1 MEVMLFMWPTI
12 MEFFSIGQDGENIN
26 RRKIHRGH
34 DAHMKNIASKLIDR
48 ESRQDK
54 VGPRVTAL
62 RETLRL
68 SKAEFADTIGLDRSS
83 LTKIEK
89 GEMGLDIAV
98 GERIAVLYGFG
109 LDFIYR
115 GELSDAPQSQRPQ
128 LMVNLLTYRHKA

>member
-1 MEVMLFMWPTI
+1 
-12 MEFFSIGQDGENIN
+12 
-26 RRKIHRGH
+26 
-34 DAHMKNIASKLIDR
+34 MKNIASKLIDR